1 MQGTIRFCFLVM
13 LAATFTGLAV
23 SLNNGLARTPPMG
36 WLAWERFRCDLDCK
50 DDPDNCISEK
60 LFLDMGKRLSEDGWT
75 KLGYDRVNIDD
86 CWPTKQRDAEGRLVA
101 DPERFPH
108 GIKWLAEELAKMG
121 VKLGIY
127 EDYGNYTCG
136 GYPGTLG
143 HITTDAQTFA
153 SWEVDM
159 LKMDGCYAKVSKM
172 NAAYPEIGIALNKTG
187 RPILY
192 SCSWPDY
199 ERVTGTPIN
208 YTLVAQYCNIWRN
221 FNDIQDSWQSVYTI
235 IDYYGD
241 PKNYEAFGKIAGPGN
256 WNDPDMLIVGDFSL
270 SFEQSKAQF
279 AFWCL
284 MASPLFMSNDLRAIS
299 DEAKTIL
306 QNTEILA
313 VNQDPLGVQGY
324 RVHQY
329 NNHEVWCKPLHDKSV
344 AVILWNRSTGGMHSK
359 ITVQFKQVGL
369 PASGNVTVRDLYEH
383 QDMGSFSG
391 SYSTYVNPAGGV
403 VMLKLTPV
411 ALADRRAA
419 EAYVL

>member
-1 MQGTIRFCFLVM
+1 MQATLRYCVVVM

-127 EDYGNYTCG
+127 EDYGTKTCA
-136 GYPGTLG
+136 GYPGTMD
-143 HITTDAQTFA
+143 HITTDADTFA
-153 SWEVDM
+153 SWGVDM
-159 LKMDGCYAKVSKM
+159 LKMDGCNSNISTM
-172 NAAYPEIGIALNKTG
+172 DTGYPAIGDALNKTG

-199 ERVTGTPIN
+199 ERARHMDVN
-208 YTLVAQYCNIWRN
+208 YTFIAEHCNMWRN
-221 FNDIQDSWQSVYTI
+221 YHDIGDSWQSVYTI
-235 IDYYGD
+235 IDFYGNAS
-241 PKNYEAFGKIAGPGN
+241 NYELFGKVAGPGN
-256 WNDPDMLIVGDFSL
+256 WNDPDMLIIGDFSL

-306 QNTEILA
+306 QNEEVLA
-313 VNQDPLGVQGY
+313 INQDPLGVQGY
-324 RVHQY
+324 RVSQSGGT
-329 NNHEVWCKPLHDKSV
+329 EVWCKPLQDKSV
-344 AVILWNRSTGGMHSK
+344 AVILWNRSTGGMHRTIAVEFDK
-359 ITVQFKQVGL
+359 VGL
-369 PASGNVTVRDLYEH
+369 PATAHVSVRDLYEH
-383 QDMGSFSG
+383 QDKGTFTG
-391 SYSTYVNPAGGV
+391 FYSTFVNPSGGV
-403 VMLKLTPV
+403 VMLKLTV
-411 ALADRRAA
+411 KAGDNAL
-419 EAYVL
+419 